1 MKKFIS
7 ICVIGLA
14 LGVAAASAP
23 IFNPG
28 PSCDTCVPGP
38 NTGPAVPKPKPPHQP
53 PVNECPSPAHP
64 NHYACCAVHPNL
76 PICQ

>member
-14 LGVAAASAP
+14 LGVAMAAAP

-28 PSCDTCVPGP
+28 PTCDTCVGVPRP
-38 NTGPAVPKPKPPHQP
+38 PQKPTPQPKPKPCVPCHNGEGTP
-53 PVNECPSPAHP
+53 CDADC
-64 NHYACCAVHPNL
+64 YG
-76 PICQ
+76 